1 MACATSSAPLRS
13 ISRPTSTRPAIP
25 AAVSAGEIAG
35 LPEFTKPGVSPLGAV
50 LAYRDS
56 NWYERPMR
64 EFNTIVIA
72 QSIIGAREKTI
83 ASGAKPL
90 AIAIRSAKRI
100 NDANDAAP
108 RPRVA
113 DP

>member
-1 MACATSSAPLRS
+1 
-13 ISRPTSTRPAIP
+13 
-25 AAVSAGEIAG
+25 
-35 LPEFTKPGVSPLGAV
+35 
-50 LAYRDS
+50 
-56 NWYERPMR
+56 
-64 EFNTIVIA
+64 
-72 QSIIGAREKTI
+72 
-83 ASGAKPL
+83 L